1 MAVESPCIS
10 ICKFDEKTGLCVGCL
25 RTKEECK
32 QWKKL
37 KNKARRRIIDD
48 RPKRI
53 SELGQSKVRTKKDKK

>member
-1 MAVESPCIS
+1 MAVESPCIN